1 MTVDQSNPQID
12 PPDQGRSTLYPSQ
25 RQDIGAISAIGTD
38 IRINVQQNL
47 FVDGLSRRTGIA
59 PAQLLTLTDEQ
70 RERVAEELKIQV
82 AEILQWPRSLPDGS
96 EIARAEQQEIQ
107 RLLGDPGVEVIAL
120 LGEGGSGKS
129 ALIATLGQQ
138 AASSGWHVVGMRLDR
153 LPKDVATKDDLQQYL
168 NLSVPLA
175 DAVHSLAENEPV
187 LFLIDQ
193 LDALCDMMTTPTK
206 RLALILNTVRDLA
219 RMPRVKVVLAVRP
232 FEYQYSVQLRGVKV
246 KDIQLALPKWE
257 DVRPHIESAGVDLDS
272 LSTELQAELTRP
284 QVLCLFLERIKSGDE
299 ATALPTYFA
308 MRKRLWDMEVTKAP
322 NNARRRQLLFDL
334 AQYLADK
341 EVLRRPLVQ
350 LEDWLAE
357 VRALESAGWLL
368 RTEGISESIGFRHQ
382 SLFDYVYVQWIMAED
397 QDVAQTIIQNQ
408 RLSVRRRI
416 RVILEYLR
424 ASDPDPEP
432 AKPVYL
438 RALWKLWREPSLRTH
453 LKFLL
458 IDFLGQVR
466 SPLTDEIRIARVAF
480 EDQRYRERVIR
491 STSLGTDWFAHLK
504 DRELP
509 RAMDDPSLAGY
520 AAGLLISAPEA
531 DSPTVNRLMREHWKR
546 SQEGARRTP
555 AVLARRAHWDE
566 ASLIL
571 AEDCL
576 SVLPMDT
583 DHLHAINMLCESV
596 AAQSAE
602 LAIGFFAKALDAE
615 VTRRLSGFQ
624 PPSAPATDIST
635 FLTQD
640 LPRRRVLSIVEDH
653 LFLPKLS
660 EWATTHPKSFM
671 DAIWPSLQ
679 RLLTPFAKSTL
690 PFPGFHDELWWDVS
704 EGRDER
710 FTILGILCL
719 AVETLAQREP
729 DSFFAWLES
738 NKSSELLTAQKLMMI
753 GLLVAVESGPDRI
766 VEHLRADLR
775 HLVMNDGTAIGAF
788 SRRWLRD
795 VAKKLP
801 SIHQEELA
809 GLFRTWKPL
818 DPLPSDWSAEQKR
831 SHLEYARA
839 LRLKLLLCLDLS
851 KLTTS
856 TRAFIESERRA
867 LEGEPYL
874 DNELPAPEAKVIG
887 SPMSALQMENAS
899 DDAIVNLFAELHD
912 GTDWWHPRHDMT
924 GGSIAA
930 SRQLAELTK
939 RDPVR
944 GLRIA
949 RRLEP
954 KKHER
959 PVGMVLQAAAENA
972 SVEPELLFDEISHHE
987 QRGFGSLDYHW
998 EVAYGLSTLVKR
1010 TKTGFPDSICEL
1022 LQTWLVDGT
1031 GTGYQEEFKERDSS
1045 SPRSILMHGGHGWAY
1060 PRGNYPT
1067 LRALS
1072 IGYLC
1077 RQPPDVERWFAI
1089 LTAHLARTE
1098 NPQVWQA
1105 LTIDEL
1111 WQLSKVERSLAT
1123 EFLRKLVEN
1132 CPELLNIRGG
1142 LELIAH
1148 FQKWLPPVLTRSW
1161 LELLYQKGTRW
1172 SAQAYGE
1179 LLVVRAQL
1187 LPEDSWAPSE
1197 IDRCLSLDSS
1207 SSDQIAGIHE
1217 GIALMSGVAVLNGKL
1232 AQTAVQW
1239 LVQLKTS
1246 RLPGVTEGI
1255 LKVFPLQDS
1264 VAYGDDVAALLQLLT
1279 DQPHHLQHSD
1289 LKGLLDA
1296 LRGYAPFAP
1305 ELVLAITKHLVE
1317 QNVARQKEGTQ
1328 AAARHVSELVEVAI
1342 QLQEIDGFSEAGLD
1356 LFDQLQTLN
1365 HPDVEIVLDEQG
1377 LHGVRSHRRVK
1388 RRG

>member
-1 MTVDQSNPQID
+1 MTIDKSNPQID
-12 PPDQGRSTLYPSQ
+12 PPDQDRSTLYPSQ
-25 RQDIGAISAIGTD
+25 RQDIGPTT
-38 IRINVQQNL
+38 INGSGNSFNYQQIV

-59 PAQLLTLTDEQ
+59 PAQHLTLTDEQ
-70 RERVAEELKIQV
+70 RERVAKELKIQV

-96 EIARAEQQEIQ
+96 EIARTEQQEIQ
-107 RLLGDPGVEVIAL
+107 RLLHDPDVELIAL

-129 ALIATLGQQ
+129 ALMATLGKE
-138 AASSGWHVVGMRLDR
+138 ADSFGWHVVGMRLDR
-153 LPKDVATKDDLQQYL
+153 LPKDVATKDDLQEYL

-187 LFLIDQ
+187 LVLIDQ

-257 DVRPHIESAGVDLDS
+257 DVRPHIESAGVDPDS

-322 NNARRRQLLFDL
+322 NSARRRQLLFDL

-350 LEDWLAE
+350 LEDWFAE
-357 VRALESAGWLL
+357 VRSLESAGWLL

-382 SLFDYVYVQWIMAED
+382 SLFDYVYVQWTMAKD

-424 ASDPDPEP
+424 ASEQDA
-432 AKPVYL
+432 AKPKYL

-458 IDFLGQVR
+458 IDFLGQVLN
-466 SPLTDEIRIARVAF
+466 PLSAEIQIVRAAS

-509 RAMDDPSLAGY
+509 RAMDEPSLAGY
-520 AAGLLISAPEA
+520 AAVLLISAPKA
-531 DSPTVNRLMREHWKR
+531 DSPTVNRLMREHWMR
-546 SQEGARRTP
+546 SQEGARRTA

-571 AEDCL
+571 AGDCL
-576 SVLPMDT
+576 SVLPMDK

-596 AAQSAE
+596 ATQSAE

-624 PPSAPATDIST
+624 QPTESVTEISS
-635 FLTQD
+635 FLKLD
-640 LPRRRVLSIVEDH
+640 LARRKVLSIAEEH
-653 LFLPKLS
+653 LFVPHLS
-660 EWATTHPKSFM
+660 EWAAAHPRSFV
-671 DAIWPSLQ
+671 DAICPPLE
-679 RLLTPFAKSTL
+679 RLLTPFAKPML
-690 PFPGFHDELWWDVS
+690 RFPCFQDELWWDDS
-704 EGRDER
+704 EGRDDR
-710 FTILGILCL
+710 FTILGTLCL
-719 AVETLAQREP
+719 AIETLAQREP
-729 DSFFAWLES
+729 ESFFVWVDQ
-738 NKSSELLTAQKLMMI
+738 NRSSTLLTIQKLMMI
-753 GLLVAVESGPDRI
+753 GMLVAGDGRSERI
-766 VEHLRADLR
+766 VEHLRADAR
-775 HLVMNDGTAIGAF
+775 HFVMNDGTSIGAF

-795 VAKKLP
+795 AAKKLP
-801 SIHQEELA
+801 SIHQEAVAAL
-809 GLFRTWKPL
+809 LRPWKPL

-831 SHLEYARA
+831 SHLEYVRE
-839 LRLKLLLCLDLS
+839 LRLKLLLCLDAS

-856 TRAFIESERRA
+856 TRAFIEAERRA

-874 DNELPAPEAKVIG
+874 DSERPAPEAKVIG
-887 SPMSALQMENAS
+887 SPMSASQMKNAS
-899 DDAIVNLFAELHD
+899 DDAIVNLFSELHD
-912 GTDWWHPRHDMT
+912 DIDQWHPRHDMT

-930 SRQLAELTK
+930 SGQLAELTK

-959 PVGMVLQAAAENA
+959 PVGMVLQAAAENTN
-972 SVEPELLFDEISHHE
+972 VEPELLFDEIAHHE
-987 QRGFGSLDYHW
+987 QRGFGSLDYRW

-1010 TKTGFPDSICEL
+1010 TKTGFPDSLCEL
-1022 LQTWLVDGT
+1022 LQTWLVDDT
-1031 GTGYQEEFKERDSS
+1031 GTGYQEDLKESDSS
-1045 SPRSILMHGGHGWAY
+1045 SPRSILLHGGYGWAY

-1077 RQPPDVERWFAI
+1077 RQPPDVDRWFVI
-1089 LTAHLARTE
+1089 LTAHLDRTE

-1111 WQLSKVERSLAT
+1111 WQLSRVERSLAA
-1123 EFLRKLVEN
+1123 EFLRRLLEK
-1132 CPELLNIRGG
+1132 CPELLDIHGG

-1197 IDRCLSLDSS
+1197 IDRLLFLDSS

-1232 AQTAVQW
+1232 AQTAVLW
-1239 LVQLKTS
+1239 LVRLKTS
-1246 RLPGVTEGI
+1246 RLPGVTAGI
-1255 LKVFPLQDS
+1255 LTAFPLQDA
-1264 VAYGDDVAALLQLLT
+1264 VAYGEDIEVLLQLLA
-1279 DQPHHLQHSD
+1279 DQPHHLQHPD

-1296 LRGYAPFAP
+1296 LRDYAPFAP
-1305 ELVLAITKHLVE
+1305 GLVMAIAKHLVA
-1317 QNVARQKEGTQ
+1317 QNVARQKEGTS
-1328 AAARHVSELVEVAI
+1328 ATARHVSELVEIAI

-1356 LFDQLQTLN
+1356 LFDKLQTLN

>member
-1 MTVDQSNPQID
+1 MTIEKPKPQVDSPD
-12 PPDQGRSTLYPSQ
+12 PEWPTLYPSQ
-25 RQDIGAISAIGTD
+25 RQDIGPIT
-38 IRINVQQNL
+38 INGSGNQLNFPQYL
-47 FVDGLSRRTGIA
+47 FADRWSRHTGIA
-59 PAQLLTLTDEQ
+59 PAQHLTLTDEQ
-70 RERVAEELKIQV
+70 RERVEEDLKIQV

-129 ALIATLGQQ
+129 ALMATLGRQ

-153 LPKDVATKDDLQQYL
+153 LPKDVATKDDLQYYL

-187 LFLIDQ
+187 LVLIDQ

-246 KDIQLALPKWE
+246 RDIQLALPKWE
-257 DVRPHIESAGVDLDS
+257 AVRSHIESAGVHPDS
-272 LSTELQAELTRP
+272 LSAELQVELTRP
-284 QVLCLFLERIKSGDE
+284 QVLYLFLERIKRGDQ
-299 ATALPTYFA
+299 ATELPTYFA
-308 MRKRLWDMEVTKAP
+308 MRARLWDTEVA
-322 NNARRRQLLFDL
+322 NAQNSSRRRQLLFEL

-341 EVLRRPLVQ
+341 EELKRALIQ

-357 VRALESAGWLL
+357 IRSLESAGWLL
-368 RTEGISESIGFRHQ
+368 RTGGISASIGFRHQ
-382 SLFDYVYVQWIMAED
+382 SLFDYVYVRWLLAED

-408 RLSVRRRI
+408 RLSVRRRV

-424 ASDPDPEP
+424 ASDPEL
-432 AKPVYL
+432 AKPMYL
-438 RALWKLWREPSLRTH
+438 RTLWKLWREPSLRTH

-466 SPLTDEIRIARVAF
+466 SPLAEEIWIVRAAF

-509 RAMDDPSLAGY
+509 KAMEDPLLAGH
-520 AAGLLISAPEA
+520 AAGLLISAPKA

-546 SQEGARRTP
+546 SQEGARRTA

-571 AEDCL
+571 AGDCL
-576 SVLPMDT
+576 SVLPMDK
-583 DHLHAINMLCESV
+583 DDLHAINMLCESV
-596 AAQSAE
+596 AAQSVE
-602 LAIGFFAKALDAE
+602 LAMGFFAKALDAE
-615 VTRRLSGFQ
+615 VARRVSGFQ
-624 PPSAPATDIST
+624 PPTEPATDIST

-640 LPRRRVLSIVEDH
+640 LPRRRILSIVEDH

-660 EWATTHPKSFM
+660 EWATTNPKSFV
-671 DAIWPSLQ
+671 DAIWPSLK

-690 PFPGFHDELWWDVS
+690 RFPGFHDELWWDVS

-729 DSFFAWLES
+729 ESFFAWLES
-738 NKSSELLTAQKLMMI
+738 NRSSELLTAQKLMMI
-753 GLLVAVESGPDRI
+753 GMLVAADSIPDHI
-766 VEHLRADLR
+766 VEYLRADVR
-775 HLVMNDGTAIGAF
+775 RLVMNDGTSIGAF

-795 VAKKLP
+795 ASKKLP
-801 SIHQEELA
+801 NNHQEALA
-809 GLFRTWKPL
+809 ALFRTWTPL
-818 DPLPSDWSAEQKR
+818 DPLPSDWAPEHRR
-831 SHLEYARA
+831 SHNAFVRLTR
-839 LRLKLLLCLDLS
+839 LRLLLCLDLS
-851 KLTTS
+851 KLPRHD
-856 TRAFIESERRA
+856 RAFIEAERRA

-874 DNELPAPEAKVIG
+874 DSERTAPEAMFIG
-887 SPMSALQMENAS
+887 SPMSALQMESAS
-899 DDAIVNLFAELHD
+899 DDAILNLFAELHD
-912 GTDWWHPRHDMT
+912 EADWRHPRREMT
-924 GGSIAA
+924 GGSIEA

-939 RDPVR
+939 RDPSR

-959 PVGMVLQAAAENA
+959 PVGMILQAAAENA
-972 SVEPELLFDEISHHE
+972 NVEPELLFDEIAHHE
-987 QRGFGSLDYHW
+987 QRGFGSLDYRW

-1022 LQTWLVDGT
+1022 LQTWLVDDT
-1031 GTGYQEEFKERDSS
+1031 GSGYQEDLKKSDSAW
-1045 SPRSILMHGGHGWAY
+1045 PRSILLHGGYGWAY

-1077 RQPPDVERWFAI
+1077 RQPPDVDRWFAI
-1089 LTAHLARTE
+1089 LTAHLDRTE

-1111 WQLSKVERSLAT
+1111 WQLSRVERSLAA
-1123 EFLRKLVEN
+1123 EFLRRLIEK
-1132 CPELLNIRGG
+1132 CPGLLDIRGG

-1148 FQKWLPPVLTRSW
+1148 FQKWLPLDLTRSW

-1187 LPEDSWAPSE
+1187 LPEDGWAPSE
-1197 IDRCLSLDSS
+1197 IDRLLSLDSS
-1207 SSDQIAGIHE
+1207 SSAQIAGVHE
-1217 GIALMSGVAVLNGKL
+1217 GIALMSGVAVPKGKL
-1232 AQTAVQW
+1232 GQTAVQW
-1239 LVQLKTS
+1239 LVRLKTS
-1246 RLPGVTEGI
+1246 RLPGVTAGI
-1255 LKVFPLQDS
+1255 LTVFPLQDA
-1264 VAYGDDVAALLQLLT
+1264 VAYGEDIGVLIQLLA
-1279 DQPHHLQHSD
+1279 DQAHHLQHPD

-1296 LRGYAPFAP
+1296 LRDYAPFAP
-1305 ELVLAITKHLVE
+1305 ELVLAIAQHLAD
-1317 QNVARQKEGTQ
+1317 QNLARQKEGPQ
-1328 AAARHVSELVEVAI
+1328 AMARYVSELVEISI
-1342 QLQEIDGFSEAGLD
+1342 QLQEIEGFGEPGLD
-1356 LFDQLQTLN
+1356 LFDKLQTLN

-1377 LHGVRSHRRVK
+1377 LHGVRPASRVNRR
-1388 RRG
+1388 R

>member
-1 MTVDQSNPQID
+1 MTIEKPKPQVDSPD
-12 PPDQGRSTLYPSQ
+12 PEWPTLYPSQ
-25 RQDIGAISAIGTD
+25 RQDIGPIT
-38 IRINVQQNL
+38 INGSGNQLNFPQYL
-47 FVDGLSRRTGIA
+47 FADRWSRHTGIA
-59 PAQLLTLTDEQ
+59 PAQHLTLTDEQ
-70 RERVAEELKIQV
+70 RERVEEELKIQV

-129 ALIATLGQQ
+129 ALMATLGRQ

-153 LPKDVATKDDLQQYL
+153 LPKDVATKDDLQYYL

-187 LFLIDQ
+187 LVLIDQ

-219 RMPRVKVVLAVRP
+219 RMPRVKVVLAIRP

-257 DVRPHIESAGVDLDS
+257 DVRPHIESEGVDPDS
-272 LSTELQAELTRP
+272 LSAELQAELTQP
-284 QVLCLFLERIKSGDE
+284 QILYLFLERIKSGDE
-299 ATALPTYFA
+299 ATELPTYFA
-308 MRKRLWDMEVTKAP
+308 MRKRLWDMEVTNAP
-322 NNARRRQLLFDL
+322 NRKRRRKLLFEL

-350 LEDWLAE
+350 LEDWFAE
-357 VRALESAGWLL
+357 VRSLESAGWLL
-368 RTEGISESIGFRHQ
+368 STEGINESIGFRHQ
-382 SLFDYVYVQWIMAED
+382 SLFEYVYVRWMIAKG

-408 RLSVRRRI
+408 RPSVRHRI

-424 ASDPDPEP
+424 ASDPEP

-438 RALWKLWREPSLRTH
+438 RTLWTLWREPSLRTH

-466 SPLTDEIRIARVAF
+466 SPLAEEIRIVRAAF

-491 STSLGTDWFAHLK
+491 STSLGADWFAHLK

-509 RAMDDPSLAGY
+509 KAMEDPLLAGH
-520 AAGLLISAPEA
+520 AAGLLISAPKA
-531 DSPTVNRLMREHWKR
+531 DSPTVNRLMREHWTR
-546 SQEGARRTP
+546 SQEGARRTA

-571 AEDCL
+571 TGDCL

-596 AAQSAE
+596 AARSAE

-690 PFPGFHDELWWDVS
+690 RFPGFHDELWWDVS

-874 DNELPAPEAKVIG
+874 DNERPAPEAKVIG

-912 GTDWWHPRHDMT
+912 GTDWRHPRHDMT

-972 SVEPELLFDEISHHE
+972 NVKPELLFDEIAHHE
-987 QRGFGSLDYHW
+987 QRGFGSLDYRW

-1031 GTGYQEEFKERDSS
+1031 GTGYQEEFNERDSS
-1045 SPRSILMHGGHGWAY
+1045 SPRSILLHGGYGWDY
-1060 PRGNYPT
+1060 PRGNYQT

-1077 RQPPDVERWFAI
+1077 RQPPDVARWLAV
-1089 LTAHLARTE
+1089 LTAHLNRTE

-1105 LTIDEL
+1105 LTSSEL
-1111 WQLSKVERSLAT
+1111 WQLSKVERSLTT
-1123 EFLRKLVEN
+1123 EFLRKLVEK

-1232 AQTAVQW
+1232 AQTAVLW
-1239 LVQLKTS
+1239 LVRLKTS

-1255 LKVFPLQDS
+1255 LKVFPLQDA
-1264 VAYGDDVAALLQLLT
+1264 VAYGEDIEVLLQLLA
-1279 DQPHHLQHSD
+1279 DQPHHLQHPD

-1296 LRGYAPFAP
+1296 LRDYARFAP
-1305 ELVLAITKHLVE
+1305 EFVLAIAKHLVE
-1317 QNVARQKEGTQ
+1317 QNVERQKEGPK
-1328 AAARHVSELVEVAI
+1328 AIARHVSELVEIAI